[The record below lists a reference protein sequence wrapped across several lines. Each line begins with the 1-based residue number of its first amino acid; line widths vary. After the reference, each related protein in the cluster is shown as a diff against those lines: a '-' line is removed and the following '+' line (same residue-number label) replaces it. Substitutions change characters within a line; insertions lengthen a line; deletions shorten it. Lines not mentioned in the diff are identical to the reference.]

1 MRGVGAVVLALAA
14 LFGGGCYESHLA
26 QAVDAGELRDAV
38 ADARRDDADVTAC
51 VPGSVCDCRAALPVP
66 AGTAWVGYSDGGYS
80 ESYAQQITISRE
92 YWMNTYEVSAECY
105 RLCIDDGIC
114 TAPEAPSAA
123 TGKPSWDLPPAYWND
138 PAFGRRPIVFVEHA
152 DATAYCARLGGRLP
166 TSAEWEKMARGE
178 DGRAFPWTAPPSDPQ
193 SAFLYDPWISEA
205 EIHAYPPFGP
215 RADSPPPAFV
225 AVDSLPDGRGV
236 YGHFNVIGNATE
248 WVADWARI
256 PVWPRDGALVD
267 PRNDVPSE
275 YGHAARSHFQP
286 AWTVLAPD
294 TSGWPGAGIRCA
306 FDAAPEPMLVE

>member
-1 MRGVGAVVLALAA
+1 MV
-14 LFGGGCYESHLA
+14 
-26 QAVDAGELRDAV
+26 
-38 ADARRDDADVTAC
+38 
-51 VPGSVCDCRAALPVP
+51 
-66 AGTAWVGYSDGGYS
+66 
-80 ESYAQQITISRE
+80 
-92 YWMNTYEVSAECY
+92 
-105 RLCIDDGIC
+105 C

-166 TSAEWEKMARGE
+166 TS
-178 DGRAFPWTAPPSDPQ
+178 
-193 SAFLYDPWISEA
+193 
-205 EIHAYPPFGP
+205 
-215 RADSPPPAFV
+215 

-286 AWTVLAPD
+286 AWTVCQFSP
-294 TSGWPGAGIRCA
+294 
-306 FDAAPEPMLVE
+306 